1 MDPNQSQRVTMK
13 GFIVFDYA
21 KKYPDALKDL
31 ATWLTQGKIKR
42 KEHIVPGGL
51 ESAPQSLVNL
61 YKGVNTGK
69 MMVEVA
75 PVSEAIAVKA
85 KL

>member
-1 MDPNQSQRVTMK
+1 MK
-13 GFIVFDYA
+13 GFIVFDFA
-21 KKYPDALKDL
+21 KQYPAALKEL
-31 ATWLTQGKIKR
+31 ASWLAEGKLKR

-51 ESAPQSLVNL
+51 EAAPQALIDL
-61 YKGVNTGK
+61 YAGANTGK

-75 PVSEAIAVKA
+75 PVSEALPVKA

>member
-1 MDPNQSQRVTMK
+1 MK

-21 KKYPDALKDL
+21 KKYSQGLKDL
-31 ATWLTQGKIKR
+31 ATWLAQGKLKR

-51 ESAPQSLVNL
+51 EVAPQALVNL
-61 YKGVNTGK
+61 YEGANTGK

-75 PVSEAIAVKA
+75 PVEQRAR
-85 KL
+85 L

>member
-1 MDPNQSQRVTMK
+1 MMK
-13 GFIVFDYA
+13 GFNVFDYA
-21 KKYPDALKDL
+21 NKYPTALKEL
-31 ATWLTQGKIKR
+31 ASWLADGKLKR

-51 ESAPQSLVNL
+51 EAAPQALIDL
-61 YKGVNTGK
+61 YDGANTGK

-75 PVSEAIAVKA
+75 PVREMLTKA

>member
-1 MDPNQSQRVTMK
+1 MK

-21 KKYPDALKDL
+21 KKYPTALQEL
-31 ATWLTQGKIKR
+31 ASWLSQGKLKR
-42 KEHIVPGGL
+42 KEHIVPGGI
-51 ESAPQSLVNL
+51 EGAPQALVDL
-61 YKGVNTGK
+61 YKGANTGK

-75 PVSEAIAVKA
+75 PVSEAVNA

>member
-1 MDPNQSQRVTMK
+1 MK

-21 KKYPDALKDL
+21 KKYPVALKDL
-31 ATWLTQGKIKR
+31 ATWLAQGKIKR

-61 YKGVNTGK
+61 YEGANTGK

-75 PVSEAIAVKA
+75 PVSEAIAAKA

>member
-1 MDPNQSQRVTMK
+1 MK

-21 KKYPDALKDL
+21 KQYPAALQEL
-31 ATWLTQGKIKR
+31 ASWLSQGKLKR

-51 ESAPQSLVNL
+51 EGAPQALVDL
-61 YKGVNTGK
+61 YAGVNTGK

-75 PVSEAIAVKA
+75 PVSEALGQKA

>member
-1 MDPNQSQRVTMK
+1 MLPPANWEQSQRVTMK

-21 KKYPDALKDL
+21 KKYPQGVKDL
-31 ATWLTQGKIKR
+31 ATWLAQGKLKR

-51 ESAPQSLVNL
+51 EVAPQALVNL
-61 YKGVNTGK
+61 YEGANTGK

-75 PVSEAIAVKA
+75 PVEQRAR
-85 KL
+85 L

>member
-1 MDPNQSQRVTMK
+1 MK

-21 KKYPDALKDL
+21 KKYPSALKDL
-31 ATWLTQGKIKR
+31 STWLMEGKIKR

-51 ESAPQSLVNL
+51 EAAPQGLVNL
-61 YKGVNTGK
+61 YEGINTGK

-75 PVSEAIAVKA
+75 PVSDAIEARA

>member
-1 MDPNQSQRVTMK
+1 MK

-21 KKYPDALKDL
+21 KKYPIALKDL
-31 ATWLTQGKIKR
+31 SEWLTQGKIKR

-51 ESAPQSLVNL
+51 EGAPQGLVDL
-61 YKGVNTGK
+61 YGGVNTGK

-75 PVSEAIAVKA
+75 PVSEAIGAKA